1 MIVTLAGGV
10 GAARFLEGLVQVVP
24 PATITAIVN
33 TGDDFQLHGLHIA
46 PDLDIVTCTL
56 AGVIDA
62 TQGWGIADDTTAC
75 LEWLGR
81 LGGPTW
87 FRLGDRDLALHIQRT
102 AWLRTGATLSQVADR
117 FCRALGVTVQIMPM
131 SDQPVPTH
139 IITAA
144 GEFHFEEY
152 FVQRQAAD
160 EVLGVRF
167 VGSEHA
173 HPAPGVLEAI
183 AAAEVILL
191 APSNPVV
198 SIGPILALPGLRTA
212 LNATSAPIVAVSPIV
227 GGAPLKG
234 PAAPLMRAVG
244 WDVSAIGVAHAYRDF
259 LNVLVID
266 QIDAALKPAIE
277 ALGIGVVVTDTIMR
291 GSVEKAH
298 LAQVALAATR
308 AIGRESAFPA

>member
-10 GAARFLEGLVQVVP
+10 GAARFLEGLVQIVS
-24 PATITAIVN
+24 PASITAIVN

-56 AGVIDA
+56 AGVIDT
-62 TQGWGIADDTTAC
+62 TQGWGIAGDTTAC

-102 AWLRTGATLSQVADR
+102 ARLRAGATLSEVADHFR
-117 FCRALGVTVQIMPM
+117 RALGVAVRILPM

-139 IITAA
+139 ILTPA

-173 HPAPGVLEAI
+173 APAPGVLEAI
-183 AAAEVILL
+183 AEAEVILL

-198 SIGPILALPGLRTA
+198 SIGPILALPGLRAALHATA
-212 LNATSAPIVAVSPIV
+212 APIVAVSPIV

-244 WDVSAIGVAHAYRDF
+244 WDVSAIGVAHAYRDL

-266 QIDAALKPAIE
+266 QVDAALKPAIE
-277 ALGIGVVVTDTIMR
+277 ALGIEVVVTDTIMR
-291 GSVEKAH
+291 GSVEKAQ
-298 LAQVALAATR
+298 LAQVALAAAR
-308 AIGRESAFPA
+308 AIGRKPPALA